1 MRNPGWRVVAAGT
14 GINLALGIL
23 YAWSI
28 FKSAIEKDFGWD
40 PARLND
46 PYAVCCLVFSFVMI
60 LGGRCQDRFGP
71 KWTAMLG
78 GVLVAA
84 GLGISSQSSDY
95 LVWVLGFG
103 VLAGIGIGF
112 GYSAATPP
120 ALKWFPASMTGK
132 IAGVVVAGFGLAPL
146 YIAPLTDLLLKKGGV
161 GFATLFYSLFFLISV
176 CGLAMLLKNPEEKA
190 LGVGKNSP
198 ALQVSVQPLGL
209 FVRKDFYL
217 LWMIYFI
224 ASGAGLMVISSING
238 MAKKSMGEMAF
249 LAVVVL
255 ALGNASGR
263 VMAGFVSDK
272 IGRKATLLGVT
283 ILQATCMLIAVPV
296 TETLSFPILLVL
308 LATAIG
314 FHYGANLCLFP
325 AFAKDLYGLKNFG
338 VNYGILFTAWGAGGF
353 VLSRLQQMLKASSG
367 NFRSSFLVAAGFLF
381 VGALLTLLLTSP
393 RKQSW
398 PDFFFG

>member
-71 KWTAMLG
+71 KWTAELG

-176 CGLAMLLKNPEEKA
+176 CGLAMLLKNPVEKA
-190 LGVGKNSP
+190 LVAGKNSP
-198 ALQVSVQPLGL
+198 ALQVTVQPLGL

-263 VMAGFVSDK
+263 VVAGFVSDK

-283 ILQATCMLIAVPV
+283 ILQAICMLLAVPV

-367 NFRSSFLVAAGFLF
+367 NFRSSFLVAAAFLV
-381 VGALLTLLLTSP
+381 VGALLTLLLDKP
-393 RKQSW
+393 KKAVLA
-398 PDFFFG
+398 

>member
-71 KWTAMLG
+71 KWTAVLG

-224 ASGAGLMVISSING
+224 SSGAGLMVISSING

-263 VMAGFVSDK
+263 VVAGFVSDK

-283 ILQATCMLIAVPV
+283 ILQAICMLLAVPV

-367 NFRSSFLVAAGFLF
+367 NFRSSFLVAAAFLV
-381 VGALLTLLLTSP
+381 VGALLTLLLDKP
-393 RKQSW
+393 KKAVLA
-398 PDFFFG
+398 

>member
-71 KWTAMLG
+71 KWTALLG

-132 IAGVVVAGFGLAPL
+132 VAGVVVAGFGLAPL

-190 LGVGKNSP
+190 LVAGKNSP

-263 VMAGFVSDK
+263 VVAGFVSDK

-283 ILQATCMLIAVPV
+283 ILQAICMLLAVPV

-367 NFRSSFLVAAGFLF
+367 NFRSSFLVAAAFLV
-381 VGALLTLLLTSP
+381 VGALLTLLLDKP
-393 RKQSW
+393 KKAVLA
-398 PDFFFG
+398 

>member
-71 KWTAMLG
+71 KWTAVLG

-146 YIAPLTDLLLKKGGV
+146 YIAPLTDLLLKRGGV

-176 CGLAMLLKNPEEKA
+176 CGLAMLLKNPVEKA
-190 LGVGKNSP
+190 LVAGKNSP
-198 ALQVSVQPLGL
+198 ALQVTVQPLGL

-263 VMAGFVSDK
+263 VVAGFVSDK

-283 ILQATCMLIAVPV
+283 ILQAICMLIAVPV
-296 TETLSFPILLVL
+296 TETLSFPVLLVL

-367 NFRSSFLVAAGFLF
+367 NFRSSFLVAAAFLV
-381 VGALLTLLLTSP
+381 VGALLTLLLDKP
-393 RKQSW
+393 KKAVLA
-398 PDFFFG
+398 

>member
-190 LGVGKNSP
+190 LVAGKNSP

-263 VMAGFVSDK
+263 VVAGFVSDK

-283 ILQATCMLIAVPV
+283 ILQAICMLLAVPV

-367 NFRSSFLVAAGFLF
+367 NFRSSFLVAAAFLV
-381 VGALLTLLLTSP
+381 VGALLTLLLDKP
-393 RKQSW
+393 KKAVLA
-398 PDFFFG
+398 

>member
-71 KWTAMLG
+71 KWTAVLG

-190 LGVGKNSP
+190 LVAGKNSP

-263 VMAGFVSDK
+263 VVAGFVSDK
-272 IGRKATLLGVT
+272 VGRKATLLGVT
-283 ILQATCMLIAVPV
+283 ILQAICMLLAVPV

-367 NFRSSFLVAAGFLF
+367 NFRSSFFVAAAFLV
-381 VGALLTLLLTSP
+381 VGALLTLLLDKP
-393 RKQSW
+393 KKAVLA
-398 PDFFFG
+398 

>member
-71 KWTAMLG
+71 KWTAVLG

-263 VMAGFVSDK
+263 VIAGFVSDK

-283 ILQATCMLIAVPV
+283 ILQAICMLLAVPV

-367 NFRSSFLVAAGFLF
+367 NFRSSFLVAAAFLV
-381 VGALLTLLLTSP
+381 VGALLTLLLDKP
-393 RKQSW
+393 KKAVLA
-398 PDFFFG
+398 

>member
-71 KWTAMLG
+71 KWTALLG

-103 VLAGIGIGF
+103 VLSGIGIGF

-132 IAGVVVAGFGLAPL
+132 VAGVVVAGFGLAPL
-146 YIAPLTDLLLKKGGV
+146 YIAPLTDLLLKMGGV

-190 LGVGKNSP
+190 VVEGKNSP

-263 VMAGFVSDK
+263 VVAGFVSDK

-283 ILQATCMLIAVPV
+283 ILQAICMLLAVPV

-367 NFRSSFLVAAGFLF
+367 YFRSSFLVAAAFLV
-381 VGALLTLLLTSP
+381 VGALLTLLLDKP
-393 RKQSW
+393 KKAVLA
-398 PDFFFG
+398 

>member
-71 KWTAMLG
+71 KWTAVLG

-190 LGVGKNSP
+190 LVAGKNSP

-263 VMAGFVSDK
+263 VVAGFVSDK
-272 IGRKATLLGVT
+272 VGRKATLLGVT
-283 ILQATCMLIAVPV
+283 ILQAICMLLAVHV

-367 NFRSSFLVAAGFLF
+367 NFRSSFFVAAAFLV
-381 VGALLTLLLTSP
+381 VGALLTLLLDKP
-393 RKQSW
+393 KKAVLA
-398 PDFFFG
+398 

>member
-71 KWTAMLG
+71 KWTAVLG

-132 IAGVVVAGFGLAPL
+132 VAGVVVAGFGLAPL

-263 VMAGFVSDK
+263 VVAGFVSDK

-283 ILQATCMLIAVPV
+283 ILQAICMLLAVPV

-367 NFRSSFLVAAGFLF
+367 NFRSSFLVAAAFLV
-381 VGALLTLLLTSP
+381 VGALLTLLLDKP
-393 RKQSW
+393 KKAVLA
-398 PDFFFG
+398 

>member
-71 KWTAMLG
+71 KWTAVLG

-132 IAGVVVAGFGLAPL
+132 VAGVVVAGFGLAPL

-190 LGVGKNSP
+190 VVAGKNSP

-263 VMAGFVSDK
+263 VVAGFVSDK
-272 IGRKATLLGVT
+272 VGRKATLLGVT
-283 ILQATCMLIAVPV
+283 ILQAICMLLAVPV

-367 NFRSSFLVAAGFLF
+367 NFRSSFFVAAAFLV
-381 VGALLTLLLTSP
+381 VGALLTLLLDKP
-393 RKQSW
+393 KKAVLA
-398 PDFFFG
+398 